1 MALVA
6 VPVYPDK
13 NDNAKVYDHLD
24 SKKIV
29 RSQD

>member
-13 NDNAKVYDHLD
+13 NDNAYDHLD

-29 RSQD
+29 WSQD